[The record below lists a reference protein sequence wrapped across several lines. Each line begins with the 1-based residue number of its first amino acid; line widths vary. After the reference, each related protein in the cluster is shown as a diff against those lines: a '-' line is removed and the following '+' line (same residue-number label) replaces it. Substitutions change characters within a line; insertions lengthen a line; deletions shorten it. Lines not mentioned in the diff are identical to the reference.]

1 MNNIFTSIINTLA
14 TIPVSGEENIAKMYG
29 LFTLLHQME
38 KAANEPDEAM
48 NAQPEVTDNG

>member
-38 KAANEPDEAM
+38 KAANEPDEVEAH
-48 NAQPEVTDNG
+48 QEVNSGA